1 MTRGER
7 VIAFVE
13 KYLKVPE
20 GAKVGQPIRLAEFQK
35 RFILDIYDNRHG
47 TRRAYLS
54 LARKNGKTALIAC
67 ILLAHLVGPEA
78 VLNSQLVSGARSRD
92 QAALVFNLAWKMV
105 QLSPELSKVVR
116 PVPSSKKLI
125 GLTMNTEFR
134 ALAADG
140 TTAHGLSPV
149 LAILDEVGQVKGPQ
163 DDFVDAITTAQGAH
177 ESPLLVVISTQA
189 PTDAD
194 LFSVWLDDA
203 RDSNDPTIVSHLYSA
218 PDGCALDDP
227 EAWKAANPALGL
239 FRSLRDV
246 EEQAEQAARMPTQEN
261 TFRLLTL
268 NQRVDMNSPFVSKSV
283 WDANAGEVAGDW
295 RGVPVYAGLDL
306 SATQDLTAFVPIA
319 QIDGH
324 WHVKPIFWLPGQGLA
339 EKSRADRVPY
349 DLWAKQ
355 GDLLTTPGKAI
366 EYRWVAEWLRGF
378 VDSHNVIKIAFDRWN
393 WKYLKP
399 WLLEVGFTESQ
410 IDGDSAIFE
419 EFGQGYKSFSPALR
433 DLEVALLQERV
444 RHGGHSVLE
453 MCARNAVVTMDS
465 AGNRKLEKNKAAGRI
480 DGMVALTMAFGVAP
494 SSIEP
499 VLIPGIWA
507 LD

>member
-1 MTRGER
+1 VTRGDK
-7 VIAFVE
+7 VIAFIE
-13 KYLKVPE
+13 RYLRVHE
-20 GAKVGQPIRLAEFQK
+20 GSKVGQPIRLAEFQK
-35 RFILDIYDNRHG
+35 QFIRDVYDNPDG

-54 LARKNGKTALIAC
+54 IARKNGKSALIAC
-67 ILLAHLVGPEA
+67 LLLAHLVGPEA
-78 VLNSQLVSGARSRD
+78 VQNSQLVSGARSRD

-105 QLSPELSKVVR
+105 QLSPELSKIVR
-116 PVPSSKKLI
+116 PIPSSKKLL
-125 GLTMNTEFR
+125 GLSMNTEFR

-149 LAILDEVGQVKGPQ
+149 LAILDEAGQVKGPQ
-163 DDFVDAITTAQGAH
+163 DDFIDAITTAQGAH
-177 ESPLLVVISTQA
+177 DNPLLIVISTQA
-189 PTDAD
+189 ATDAD
-194 LFSVWLDDA
+194 LFSIWLDDA
-203 RDSNDPTIVSHLYSA
+203 RDSNDPAIVSHLYSA

-324 WHVKPIFWLPGQGLA
+324 WHVKPTFWLPGQGLA

-366 EYRWVAEWLRGF
+366 EYEWVANWLRGF
-378 VDSHNVIKIAFDRWN
+378 VDSHNVVKIAFDRWGM
-393 WKYLKP
+393 KYLRP
-399 WLLEVGFTESQ
+399 WLEKAGFTEAEL
-410 IDGDSAIFE
+410 DEKTGLFE
-419 EFGQGYKSFSPALR
+419 DFGQGFASMSPALR
-433 DLEVALLQERV
+433 DLEASLLQEKV
-444 RHGGHSVLE
+444 RHGGHPVLE
-453 MCARNAVVTMDS
+453 TCARNAVVTMDP
-465 AGNRKLEKNKAAGRI
+465 AGNRKLNKLKAAGRI
-480 DGMVALTMAFGVAP
+480 DGMVALAMAFGVAP
-494 SSIEP
+494 SVVEP
-499 VLIPGIWA
+499 ALTPGIWA